1 MVFHSPGPCI
11 HCHGRPPEIAIA
23 VATLVGDVHSGEHYS
38 ILIEKLK
45 VSAASG
51 SSATFLLPSKQL
63 LFVHFKL
70 KTQYSYTMRFINR
83 STGL

>member
-11 HCHGRPPEIAIA
+11 HCHGRPLEVAIA
-23 VATLVGDVHSGEHYS
+23 VATLVGDAHSGEHYS

-51 SSATFLLPSKQL
+51 SSHFFITF
-63 LFVHFKL
+63 
-70 KTQYSYTMRFINR
+70 KTVVACSFQTQNPI
-83 STGL
+83 